1 MGKGYGYL
9 RNRSGSAEFPKWGMG
24 VGGCNVPQYSAQ
36 IIQDG
41 GLTFD
46 IISYCDINSH
56 KHTIPVQLIAY
67 NSF

>member
-9 RNRSGSAEFPKWGMG
+9 SNRSGSAEFPKWG

-41 GLTFD
+41 GLTFEL
-46 IISYCDINSH
+46 ISFGDINSH
-56 KHTIPVQLIAY
+56 IHNIPV
-67 NSF
+67 

>member
-9 RNRSGSAEFPKWGMG
+9 RNRSGQAEFPEWGVG

-41 GLTFD
+41 GLTFER
-46 IISYCDINSH
+46 ISYCDINSH
-56 KHTIPVQLIAY
+56 KHTIPV
-67 NSF
+67 